1 MFQNSHPNHA
11 LLGKYPLLLS
21 TIVLVL
27 ILPSWICTSKLRT
40 VYLLAVAMCVL
51 VTLLRNAFLA
61 FEQCLEQLTGGG
73 SRRSAGLCARFLPP

>member
-1 MFQNSHPNHA
+1 M
-11 LLGKYPLLLS
+11 
-21 TIVLVL
+21 L

-73 SRRSAGLCARFLPP
+73 SRRSARLFDCFLPHSFLYFEVVLVLRSRKVH